1 MIAPTEPLTGFK
13 RGRGT
18 GSGRGGGGSENE
30 ETSQGYDND
39 VEETFTFH

>member
-18 GSGRGGGGSENE
+18 RSGRGGGSENE

>member
-13 RGRGT
+13 RG
-18 GSGRGGGGSENE
+18 GGDWIGEGGENE
-30 ETSQGYDND
+30 ETSQGDKND

>member
-13 RGRGT
+13 RGT

-30 ETSQGYDND
+30 ETSQGYEND

>member
-13 RGRGT
+13 RGT
-18 GSGRGGGGSENE
+18 GSRRGGSENE

>member
-13 RGRGT
+13 
-18 GSGRGGGGSENE
+18 GGGGENE
-30 ETSQGYDND
+30 ETSQGYEND

>member
-13 RGRGT
+13 R
-18 GSGRGGGGSENE
+18 GGGSENE

>member
-13 RGRGT
+13 RGRGLDW
-18 GSGRGGGGSENE
+18 GGGGGENE
-30 ETSQGYDND
+30 ETSQGYEND

>member
-13 RGRGT
+13 
-18 GSGRGGGGSENE
+18 GGGGWIGEGEGGCENE
-30 ETSQGYDND
+30 ETSQGYEND

>member
-13 RGRGT
+13 RG
-18 GSGRGGGGSENE
+18 GSENE
-30 ETSQGYDND
+30 ETSQGYEND

>member
-13 RGRGT
+13 RGVGLD
-18 GSGRGGGGSENE
+18 RGGGGENE

>member
-13 RGRGT
+13 GEGDWNW
-18 GSGRGGGGSENE
+18 GGGGENE
-30 ETSQGYDND
+30 ETSQGYEND